1 MADSVMPILKAGLG
15 EAPQAVE
22 AVARRGRDGR
32 RSTVTPFASRSA
44 LVVGA
49 VLLAVCAA
57 LPAFLNPYYVKAA
70 SVALLYAYL
79 AGSWNVIGGYA
90 GQMSLG
96 HVIFFGIGSYSV
108 ALWTT
113 LRLGSFLVAAPV
125 AIALSAVLA
134 WAIASICFRYSLR
147 GMYFSVG
154 TLLLAEIVRI
164 AAVNTEVLGRSQGLQ
179 YTPPSHAI
187 TLQFYVFLAV
197 AVAITAGS
205 RWLERSRLGYEL
217 VALREQEESAEALG
231 IHTSRAK
238 RRAFVLSAILTAF
251 GGFLYGCFMGYVE
264 PGYDLSTAITLVMIM
279 GAVLGGRGTAV
290 GPLVGGVVVL
300 LIQELLTFLGSAV
313 GTTSVSAFAQM
324 IYGLFFVVI
333 VLVFPQGVVGVLLKW
348 RADRQA
354 FGIRPQ
360 ADRAG

>member
-1 MADSVMPILKAGLG
+1 MRDSAMPIPKMGLG
-15 EAPQAVE
+15 EAAGPPV
-22 AVARRGRDGR
+22 VAGAGREGR
-32 RSTVTPFASRSA
+32 RSSVTSFATRRA
-44 LVVGA
+44 IVGGV
-49 VLLAVCAA
+49 VLLAIVAT

-79 AGSWNVIGGYA
+79 AASWNVIGGYA

-113 LRLGSFLVAAPV
+113 YKLGSFLVAAPA
-125 AIALSAVLA
+125 AIALSAALA
-134 WAIASICFRYSLR
+134 WGIASICFRYSLR

-164 AAVNTEVLGRSQGLQ
+164 AAVNTTVLGRSQGLQ
-179 YTPPSHAI
+179 YTPPSQAI
-187 TLQFYVFLAV
+187 SLQFYVFLAV
-197 AVAITAGS
+197 AALATVGS

-231 IHTSRAK
+231 IDASRAK

-290 GPLVGGVVVL
+290 GPLVGGVIVL
-300 LIQELLTFLGSAV
+300 GIQELLTFLGSAV
-313 GTTSVSAFAQM
+313 GTTAVSAFAQM

-333 VLVFPQGVVGVLLKW
+333 VLVFPQGVIGVLLRW

-354 FGIRPQ
+354 FGVRPAADQ
-360 ADRAG
+360 AG